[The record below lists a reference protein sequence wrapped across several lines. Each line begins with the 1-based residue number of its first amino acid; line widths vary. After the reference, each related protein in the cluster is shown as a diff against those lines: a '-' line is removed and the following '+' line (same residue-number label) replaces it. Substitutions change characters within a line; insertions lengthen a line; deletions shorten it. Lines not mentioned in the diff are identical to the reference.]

1 MQVTL
6 FTRPGCHLCDDARAV
21 VLAEREHTAFELE
34 EIDIESSDAL
44 IEGYGL
50 RIPVVA
56 IDGIEAFEYTV
67 DAAVF
72 AGLVRPRGPRL

>member
-6 FTRPGCHLCDDARAV
+6 FTRPGCHLCDEARAV
-21 VLAEREHTAFELE
+21 VLEERERSAFELV

-44 IEGYGL
+44 FEEYGL

-56 IDGIEAFEYTV
+56 IDGVEAFEFTV
-67 DAAVF
+67 VATAF
-72 AGLVRPRGPRL
+72 ADLVRSGRTGL

>member
-6 FTRPGCHLCDDARAV
+6 FTRPGCHLCDEARAV
-21 VLAEREHTAFELE
+21 VLEERERSAFELE

-44 IEGYGL
+44 IEEYGL

-56 IDGIEAFEYTV
+56 IDGVEAFEYTV
-67 DAAVF
+67 DATAF
-72 AGLVRPRGPRL
+72 ADLVRSGRTGL

>member
-6 FTRPGCHLCDDARAV
+6 FTAARVPPLRRGPRRRAGG
-21 VLAEREHTAFELE
+21 ARSARAFELE

-44 IEGYGL
+44 IEEYGV

-56 IDGIEAFEYTV
+56 IDGVEALRV
-67 DAAVF
+67 HGRRRRASPS
-72 AGLVRPRGPRL
+72 LVRTA